1 MLHLSTDMCALVL
14 QVDNALDHSKLQN
27 IVRKRRI
34 KFSQYNQKELEF
46 WHIDELT
53 IEPCCALK
61 YYPEIEQVTIV
72 IFP

>member
-1 MLHLSTDMCALVL
+1 MLHLSSNMCALVL
-14 QVDNALDHSKLQN
+14 QVDNAQN
-27 IVRKRRI
+27 LKILCKMRQTL
-34 KFSQYNQKELEF
+34 SQYYNQKELEF

>member
-1 MLHLSTDMCALVL
+1 M
-14 QVDNALDHSKLQN
+14 QN
-27 IVRKRRI
+27 ETNIE
-34 KFSQYNQKELEF
+34 SDYNQKELEF